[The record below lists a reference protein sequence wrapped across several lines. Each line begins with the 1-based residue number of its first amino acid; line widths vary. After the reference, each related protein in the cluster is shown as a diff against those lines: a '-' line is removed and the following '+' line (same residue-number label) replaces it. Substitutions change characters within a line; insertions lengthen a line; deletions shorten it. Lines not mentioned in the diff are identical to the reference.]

1 MGGMTLDDLEASL
14 ASPVINTPPSMHRP
28 GTTVSRGLGLL
39 RGNRAGAG
47 AGDGATPPSLGLAD
61 LLAKADETTSFGG
74 DDEKGLLFRQGADGV
89 AVGTDGEEVPR
100 PSAVVTSLPMSST
113 MPINSLSGGGEL
125 DDEKAES
132 VLDPVM
138 RAGTQSV
145 KEMSSEESPKK
156 PIAAGTAASTDD
168 EAKARRRAIDAEQSG
183 ESMTLDREGWDGGS
197 GIFEGGRGRISSSPF
212 RAENSGV
219 RSSIDQSKH
228 SCLSLYGRLPE
239 TANDEDETPGRVRL
253 TSEALAKVARVSPPF
268 GSVESPSG
276 AVPDENGR
284 HATFG
289 KSADSSGSAPEFLR
303 SGTVPPPF
311 TMSPLVPAR
320 SGRRPQVKE
329 AVRRAA
335 IRPVKEEKKT
345 QAETGGLPR
354 PRMAP
359 ARKKLSNCRNC
370 GADTR
375 IPPPDLANGS
385 RAQCWLCG
393 KEVTCSRQ
401 TRRCQSAASSCVS
414 ASRYFSVKLVSS
426 CSVSGVVVSTP
437 KTIHESINKEW
448 KELVR
453 ECSKLVGARCRNQS
467 ADLTSFLGVYFLSQA
482 SQSSVYWDE

>member
-1 MGGMTLDDLEASL
+1 
-14 ASPVINTPPSMHRP
+14 MHRP

-39 RGNRAGAG
+39 PGNRAGAG
-47 AGDGATPPSLGLAD
+47 AGVGATPPSVGLAD
-61 LLAKADETTSFGG
+61 VLAKADETVGG
-74 DDEKGLLFRQGADGV
+74 EHEKGLLFRQ
-89 AVGTDGEEVPR
+89 
-100 PSAVVTSLPMSST
+100 
-113 MPINSLSGGGEL
+113 
-125 DDEKAES
+125 
-132 VLDPVM
+132 
-138 RAGTQSV
+138 
-145 KEMSSEESPKK
+145 ESPEKLLAAS
-156 PIAAGTAASTDD
+156 IAASIDDD
-168 EAKARRRAIDAEQSG
+168 EAKARCRAIDAGQSG
-183 ESMTLDREGWDGGS
+183 ESMTLDREGWDVGS

-228 SCLSLYGRLPE
+228 SCLSLCGRLPE
-239 TANDEDETPGRVRL
+239 TANDEDEAPGRARL
-253 TSEALAKVARVSPPF
+253 TSEALAKIGPVSPPF

-289 KSADSSGSAPEFLR
+289 KSADSFGSAPEFLR

-335 IRPVKEEKKT
+335 IRPVKEEKIT

-359 ARKKLSNCRNC
+359 TRKKLSNCRNC

-375 IPPPDLANGS
+375 IPPPDLTNGS

-414 ASRYFSVKLVSS
+414 ASRYFSVKLVFA
-426 CSVSGVVVSTP
+426 CSVSGVVMSTP
-437 KTIHESINKEW
+437 KTIHASINKEW
-448 KELVR
+448 EELVR

>member
-14 ASPVINTPPSMHRP
+14 GSPVINTPPSMFRP
-28 GTTVSRGLGLL
+28 GTTAVSRGLGLL

-47 AGDGATPPSLGLAD
+47 AGVGATPPSSGLAD
-61 LLAKADETTSFGG
+61 LLAKADEALGG
-74 DDEKGLLFRQGADGV
+74 DHENGLLFRQRFGSDAV
-89 AVGTDGEEVPR
+89 AVGIGGGEVPR
-100 PSAVVTSLPMSST
+100 PSAALTSLPMSGT
-113 MPINSLSGGGEL
+113 MPTNSLTGGGEL

-132 VLDPVM
+132 VPDPVV

-168 EAKARRRAIDAEQSG
+168 EAKARRGASDAGQS
-183 ESMTLDREGWDGGS
+183 EEPMTLDREDWDVGS
-197 GIFEGGRGRISSSPF
+197 GIFAGGRGRISSSSF
-212 RAENSGV
+212 RAESSGV

-228 SCLSLYGRLPE
+228 SCLSLCGRLPE
-239 TANDEDETPGRVRL
+239 TANDEDETPGRPRL
-253 TSEALAKVARVSPPF
+253 TSGALAEIGLMSPQSPPF
-268 GSVESPSG
+268 GPVESPSG

-289 KSADSSGSAPEFLR
+289 KSADSPGGAPEFLR
-303 SGTVPPPF
+303 SETVPPPV

-335 IRPVKEEKKT
+335 IRPLKEEKKT

-359 ARKKLSNCRNC
+359 ARKKLSYCRNC

-414 ASRYFSVKLVSS
+414 ASKYFSVKLVSS

-437 KTIHESINKEW
+437 KTTCEH
-448 KELVR
+448 
-453 ECSKLVGARCRNQS
+453 
-467 ADLTSFLGVYFLSQA
+467 
-482 SQSSVYWDE
+482 